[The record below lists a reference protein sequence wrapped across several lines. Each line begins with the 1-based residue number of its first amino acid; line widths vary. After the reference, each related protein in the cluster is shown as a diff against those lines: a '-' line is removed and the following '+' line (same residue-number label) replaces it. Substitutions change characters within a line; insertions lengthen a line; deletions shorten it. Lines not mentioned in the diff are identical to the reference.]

1 MSRRTLDSKTIRT
14 TLLLAL
20 AAGWPA
26 AARAQGPTDSDRKP
40 VLPRDFILGQVLAP
54 ASPAPASR
62 PYLIRLFRIQPAFLS
77 DPVGLDQ
84 DEATPD
90 DRPAARTDA
99 DGPNWMQL
107 AMGSDNPYFDV
118 RLPGDPGGVGYYKLH
133 SQVQLFDN
141 QRTGCALGLQAW
153 TPAGT
158 EMDGVPDG
166 PTVVSPALSLFHTL
180 DDGTAIQGFVG
191 KHVPLNPRPTG
202 QLGRS
207 VQYGMA
213 VQRPLVQ
220 GTPNSP
226 GSLYLFVETLGRYRY
241 DSDLTARADTGTR
254 PAAQW
259 DVLPGLHWRLNDNV
273 WISGGLI
280 LPVNSAPLDARLWQL
295 TCSFRF

>member
-1 MSRRTLDSKTIRT
+1 MNWIRG

-26 AARAQGPTDSDRKP
+26 AARAEDPTAWNSNP
-40 VLPRDFILGQVLAP
+40 VLPHDLILGQLLAP
-54 ASPAPASR
+54 SSPSPGSR
-62 PYLIRLFRIQPAFLS
+62 PYLIRLFRIQPAFPS

-84 DEATPD
+84 DDPD
-90 DRPAARTDA
+90 DRVVPRKD
-99 DGPNWMQL
+99 DGPNWLQL
-107 AMGSDNPYFDV
+107 SMGTDNPYFDV
-118 RLPGDPGGVGYYKLH
+118 RLPGDPGGVGYYKVH

-141 QRTGCALGLQAW
+141 QRTGCAVGLQAW
-153 TPAGT
+153 TPAGM

-191 KHVPLNPRPTG
+191 KHVPLNPRQVG
-202 QLGRS
+202 QFGRS
-207 VQYGMA
+207 VQCGMA

-241 DSDLTARADTGTR
+241 EPDTNPLRPDLGNRA
-254 PAAQW
+254 AAQW

-280 LPVNSAPLDARLWQL
+280 LPVNSAPIDARLWQL